1 MVFVVTIG
9 GGIAVFAVLTERNDR
24 VVRVIAVLLIET
36 RIHNSGNQRTAACA
50 QQIVHHL
57 QEGLLIDL
65 QVRDRRLRP
74 DDELRFA
81 HHLFSGVGVDFQ
93 RVQQLILIPF
103 QGLRD
108 IALDQRNLRGA
119 RGLQRK
125 PLDITQREG
134 QSKQD

>member
-1 MVFVVTIG
+1 MVFVVAIG

-36 RIHNSGNQRTAACA
+36 RIHNSGDQRTAARA

-108 IALDQRNLRGA
+108 IALYQ
-119 RGLQRK
+119 
-125 PLDITQREG
+125 
-134 QSKQD
+134 